1 MNYDNS
7 ISDQV
12 KLSRVLDELILDG
25 SELETIVQFLKQ
37 HERDIPD
44 IYKHSAMAYDLYD
57 LGRHP
62 YRVDPFLVKHIDDLR
77 ETDFLFALNSL
88 ATFSIATENKGLLQE
103 LKDRF
108 HGRVDVVKFIRSGW
122 EGVYGEDKF
131 YTCETNLVEWL
142 NKEVGDCQTKV
153 VSTVDAAKFIS
164 RSFLA
169 LSAFQASTFLN
180 LNPTAQFILL
190 KGFDGAFS
198 DSRALRGSR
207 TPDPSVTYSVYG
219 DILGGLLRQLLVLNQ
234 TEIFNW
240 VLDVLEFDGGYC
252 ESTVLQATVKASFY
266 KLIPESLSDK
276 VSVSGYLE
284 TRNEDRMS
292 FEEIVFEM
300 NLLET
305 TFEPYDLFLAI
316 YLGKDYL
323 LKGMKENKELLEF
336 FSLPFDWDG
345 LKWMKDDYKI
355 EKTRVSPF

>member
-25 SELETIVQFLKQ
+25 AELETIVQFLKQ
-37 HERDIPD
+37 HEKDIPD
-44 IYKHSAMAYDLYD
+44 IYKHSAMTYDLYD

-62 YRVDPFLVKHIDDLR
+62 YRVDSFLVKYIDDLR
-77 ETDFLFALNSL
+77 ETDFLFAVNSL

-108 HGRVDVVKFIRSGW
+108 HGRIDVVKFIRSGW
-122 EGVYGEDKF
+122 EGVYSEDKF
-131 YTCETNLVEWL
+131 YTCEINLVDWL
-142 NKEVGDCQTKV
+142 NKM
-153 VSTVDAAKFIS
+153 VSVQDAAKFAS
-164 RSFLA
+164 HSFLA
-169 LSAFQASTFLN
+169 ISAFQASTFLN
-180 LNPTAQFILL
+180 LNPAAQFTLL
-190 KGFDGAFS
+190 KGLQEAFS
-198 DSRALRGSR
+198 DSRDLRGLR
-207 TPDPSVTYSVYG
+207 NADPVMACSVYG
-219 DILGGLLRQLLVLNQ
+219 DILCGLLRQLLALNQ

-240 VLDVLEFDGGYC
+240 VLDVLGFNGGYC
-252 ESTVLQATVKASFY
+252 ASTVFQEAVKASFY
-266 KLIPESLSDK
+266 KLIPESLADK
-276 VSVSGYLE
+276 VRVSGYLE
-284 TRNEDRMS
+284 TRKEDRMS

-345 LKWMKDDYKI
+345 LKWMKDDYNI

>member
-25 SELETIVQFLKQ
+25 SELETIVQFLRQ
-37 HERDIPD
+37 HEKDIHD

-62 YRVDPFLVKHIDDLR
+62 YRVDSFLVKHIEDLR
-77 ETDFLFALNSL
+77 PTEFLFAVNSL
-88 ATFSIATENKGLLQE
+88 ATFSIATDDCKSLIRE

-108 HGRVDVVKFIRSGW
+108 HGRSGVAKFIRSGW

-131 YTCETNLVEWL
+131 YTCETNLVDWL
-142 NKEVGDCQTKV
+142 NKT
-153 VSTVDAAKFIS
+153 VSEQDATKFIS

-169 LSAFQASTFLN
+169 ISAFQASTFLN
-180 LNPTAQFILL
+180 LNPAAQFILL
-190 KGFDGAFS
+190 KGFQEAFS
-198 DSRALRGSR
+198 ESRALRGSR
-207 TPDPSVTYSVYG
+207 TSDPILTCSVYG
-219 DILGGLLRQLLVLNQ
+219 DILGGLLRQLLALNQ

-240 VLDVLEFDGGYC
+240 VLDVLEFNGGYYS
-252 ESTVLQATVKASFY
+252 STILQEAVKSSLY

-276 VSVSGYLE
+276 VRVSGYLE
-284 TRNEDRMS
+284 TRKEDRIS
-292 FEEIVFEM
+292 FEELVFDM

-305 TFEPYDLFLAI
+305 TFEPYDLFLVI

-355 EKTRVSPF
+355 ETRFSPF

>member
-25 SELETIVQFLKQ
+25 AELETIVKFLQQ

-77 ETDFLFALNSL
+77 ETEFLFALNSL
-88 ATFSIATENKGLLQE
+88 ATFSIATDDCKSLIQE

-108 HGRVDVVKFIRSGW
+108 HGHKDVAKFIRSGW

-131 YTCETNLVEWL
+131 YTCEINLVDWL
-142 NKEVGDCQTKV
+142 NKI
-153 VSTVDAAKFIS
+153 VSAQDAAKFIS

-169 LSAFQASTFLN
+169 ISAFQASTFLN
-180 LNPTAQFILL
+180 LNPAAQFTLL
-190 KGFDGAFS
+190 KGFEEAFS
-198 DSRALRGSR
+198 DSRTFRWKR
-207 TPDPSVTYSVYG
+207 NDDPVVSCTIYG
-219 DILGGLLRQLLVLNQ
+219 DILCGLLRQLLALNQ

-240 VLDVLEFDGGYC
+240 VLDVLDFNGGYC
-252 ESTVLQATVKASFY
+252 ASTVLQEAVKASVY
-266 KLIPESLSDK
+266 KLMPESLADK
-276 VSVSGYLE
+276 VRVSGYLE
-284 TRNEDRMS
+284 TRKEDRIS
-292 FEEIVFEM
+292 FEELTFEM

-336 FSLPFDWDG
+336 FSLPFDWDS

-355 EKTRVSPF
+355 ETRFSPF

>member
-25 SELETIVQFLKQ
+25 AELETIVKFLQQ

-44 IYKHSAMAYDLYD
+44 IYKHSALAYDLYD

-62 YRVDPFLVKHIDDLR
+62 YRVDKFLVKHIEDLR
-77 ETDFLFALNSL
+77 PTEFLFAANSL
-88 ATFSIATENKGLLQE
+88 ATFSVVTDMDKDLFHE
-103 LKDRF
+103 LKDRLR
-108 HGRVDVVKFIRSGW
+108 GRSDVMKFNWSGRG
-122 EGVYGEDKF
+122 GVYGEDKF
-131 YTCETNLVEWL
+131 YTCEINLVDWL
-142 NKEVGDCQTKV
+142 NKVE
-153 VSTVDAAKFIS
+153 STQEDAHFVS

-169 LSAFQASTFLN
+169 ISAFQASTFLN
-180 LNPTAQFILL
+180 LKPAAQFVLL
-190 KGFDGAFS
+190 KGFVAAFNN
-198 DSRALRGSR
+198 SR
-207 TPDPSVTYSVYG
+207 TFRWRRCNNNDPADHRAIYG
-219 DILGGLLRQLLVLNQ
+219 DILCGLLRQLLVLNQ

-240 VLDVLEFDGGYC
+240 VLDVLGFGDGRC
-252 ESTVLQATVKASFY
+252 VPPDLQETVKSSFY
-266 KLIPESLSDK
+266 KLVPESLSDK
-276 VSVSGYLE
+276 VGVSGYLG
-284 TRNEDRMS
+284 TSSSDRIS

-316 YLGKDYL
+316 YLGEDYL
-323 LKGMKENKELLEF
+323 LKSMKENKELLEF

-355 EKTRVSPF
+355 ETMDSPF

>member
-12 KLSRVLDELILDG
+12 KLSRVLDELIMDG

-44 IYKHSAMAYDLYD
+44 IYKHSAMVYDLYD

-62 YRVDPFLVKHIDDLR
+62 YRVDSFLVKHIEDLR
-77 ETDFLFALNSL
+77 PTEFLFALNSL
-88 ATFSIATENKGLLQE
+88 ATFSIATENKCLLHE
-103 LKDRF
+103 LRDRF
-108 HGRVDVVKFIRSGW
+108 HGRRDVAKFIRSGW

-131 YTCETNLVEWL
+131 HTCEINLVDWL
-142 NKEVGDCQTKV
+142 NKI
-153 VSTVDAAKFIS
+153 VSAQDAAKFVS
-164 RSFLA
+164 RSFLS

-180 LNPTAQFILL
+180 LNSATQFTLL
-190 KGFDGAFS
+190 KGFEEAFS
-198 DSRALRGSR
+198 DSRTFHWKRND
-207 TPDPSVTYSVYG
+207 DPAMTCAIYG
-219 DILGGLLRQLLVLNQ
+219 DILCGLLRQLLALNQ

-240 VLDVLEFDGGYC
+240 VLDVLGFKGGYC
-252 ESTVLQATVKASFY
+252 ASTVLQEAVKASVY

-276 VSVSGYLE
+276 VRVSGYLE
-284 TRNEDRMS
+284 TRNEDRIS

-316 YLGKDYL
+316 YLGKEYL

-355 EKTRVSPF
+355 DTRVSPF

>member
-25 SELETIVQFLKQ
+25 AELETIVKFLQQ

-77 ETDFLFALNSL
+77 ETEFLFAVNSL
-88 ATFSIATENKGLLQE
+88 ATFSIATDDCKSLIRE

-108 HGRVDVVKFIRSGW
+108 HGRSDVAKFIRSGW

-131 YTCETNLVEWL
+131 YTCETNLVDWL
-142 NKEVGDCQTKV
+142 NKM
-153 VSTVDAAKFIS
+153 VSAQDAAKFAS

-169 LSAFQASTFLN
+169 ISAFQASTFLN
-180 LNPTAQFILL
+180 LNPAAQFTLL
-190 KGFDGAFS
+190 KGLQEAFS
-198 DSRALRGSR
+198 NSRDLRGLR
-207 TPDPSVTYSVYG
+207 NADPVMACSVYG
-219 DILGGLLRQLLVLNQ
+219 DILCGLLRQLLAVNN

-240 VLDVLEFDGGYC
+240 VLDVLGFNGGYC
-252 ESTVLQATVKASFY
+252 ASTILQEAVKSSLY
-266 KLIPESLSDK
+266 KLIPESISDK
-276 VSVSGYLE
+276 VRVSGYLE
-284 TRNEDRMS
+284 TRKEDRIS
-292 FEEIVFEM
+292 FEELVFDM

-336 FSLPFDWDG
+336 FSPPFDWDG

-355 EKTRVSPF
+355 DTRVSPF

>member
-7 ISDQV
+7 ISDNV

-44 IYKHSAMAYDLYD
+44 IYKYSAMAYDLYD

-62 YRVDPFLVKHIDDLR
+62 YRVDEFLVKHIEDLR
-77 ETDFLFALNSL
+77 PTDFLFALNSL
-88 ATFSIATENKGLLQE
+88 ATFSIATDDCKSLLHE
-103 LKDRF
+103 LKERF
-108 HGRVDVVKFIRSGW
+108 HGHSDVAKFIRSGW

-131 YTCETNLVEWL
+131 YTCEINLVDWL
-142 NKEVGDCQTKV
+142 NKM
-153 VSTVDAAKFIS
+153 VSARDAAKFVS
-164 RSFLA
+164 SSFLA

-180 LNPTAQFILL
+180 LNPAAQFTLL
-190 KGFDGAFS
+190 KGLQEAFS
-198 DSRALRGSR
+198 DSRYLRGLR
-207 TPDPSVTYSVYG
+207 NADPTMTCSIYG
-219 DILGGLLRQLLVLNQ
+219 DILCGLLRQLLAVDN

-240 VLDVLEFDGGYC
+240 VLDVLDFNGGYC
-252 ESTVLQATVKASFY
+252 ASTLLQEAVKTSVY
-266 KLIPESLSDK
+266 KLVPESLSDK
-276 VSVSGYLE
+276 VRVSGYLE
-284 TRNEDRMS
+284 TRKEDRIS
-292 FEEIVFEM
+292 FEELTFEM

-355 EKTRVSPF
+355 ETRFSPF